1 MQVLWIIT
9 SVAFLFVLIV
19 LINRRLLR
27 EQYSM
32 LWLLFGVVML
42 ILSVRVQIIDSLAD
56 AVGIAYAPALLFL
69 VGILFCVALILHLTV
84 IVSKLSEKVIR
95 LTQELGILQHELHER
110 KRSDS

>member
-9 SVAFLFVLIV
+9 SVGFLFVLIM

-42 ILSVRVQIIDSLAD
+42 ILSVRVQIIDALAD
-56 AVGIAYAPALLFL
+56 AAGIDYAPALLFL

-95 LTQELGILQHELHER
+95 LTQELGILHHELHER